1 MNTGKKEFVLAKAN
15 LDALLMSAEKGGQ
28 YTDANYPNLSI
39 EPRQYGF
46 AFILRVRIA
55 GKRLVIILG
64 KYPELTLAQLLA
76 KYYETLE
83 QIKSGT
89 YAEDITL
96 KRLLEQH
103 RVEVKSNSRLK
114 HKHDSRYSKIA
125 AHFAGKPIKDISLK
139 DLRDFLSSLTGIKD
153 STRNRYVATLRS
165 IYKAAQKLG
174 YIKVNIAQQLTFA
187 KERIAS
193 YPALSRAQCDCFI
206 ELARKEPNFLHGR
219 ALLLALF
226 TGLRISN
233 VCELTRAQ
241 LDLESKTLTVPEQ
254 KNGTTLTIPLN
265 SNAMAVLE
273 EVLRRY
279 DEPFVFPSDSSLSGF
294 IASPREAMTRISEK
308 MISRGVIDHKITPHS
323 LRHSFATHLYGSSQ
337 DIVTVQRLLGHKSLQ
352 ATLRYARSD
361 VEALRSASEQV
372 F

>member
-1 MNTGKKEFVLAKAN
+1 MVKNITVSKGK
-15 LDALLMSAEKGGQ
+15 LDAELVSLRKADTL
-28 YTDANYPNLSI
+28 TDKNFPNLSI
-39 EPRQYGF
+39 ERRQYGF
-46 AFILRVRIA
+46 AFILRARIA
-55 GKRLVIILG
+55 GKRFVIILG

-103 RVEVKSNSRLK
+103 PTDVKANCRLK
-114 HKHDSRYSKIA
+114 HKRDSRYSKIA
-125 AHFAGKPIKDISLK
+125 AHFAGMPIKDITLK

-153 STRNRYVATLRS
+153 STRNRYVAALRS
-165 IYKAAQKLG
+165 VFKAAQKLG

-193 YPALSRAQCDCFI
+193 YPALTRAQCKCFI
-206 ELARKEPNFLHGR
+206 ELARKEQNFLHGR
-219 ALLLALF
+219 ALLLALY

-265 SNAMAVLE
+265 SNAIAVLE
-273 EVLRRY
+273 EVLRSH
-279 DEPFVFPSDSSLSGF
+279 DEPFVFPSDSSFSGF

-352 ATLRYARSD
+352 TTLRYARSD